1 MRRALHALESIEHER
16 SRLADLRAKTERDL
30 ERARGEAAR
39 LEDVGAAEP
48 RRACSCTTR
57 STSACL
63 TALTRAQGLPL
74 QATSSEE
81 RELLSLVLRVHELE
95 AERLALQGE
104 RELRRHEL
112 RRRDLL
118 LMRYDRQRH
127 ICDEIITRQ
136 RRLIEGEREWGTRC
150 TVGQKPV

>member
-1 MRRALHALESIEHER
+1 MRRALHALESIEGER
-16 SRLADLRAKTERDL
+16 SRLTDLRAKTERDL
-30 ERARGEAAR
+30 ERARAEAAR
-39 LEDVGAAEP
+39 LEDVSAA
-48 RRACSCTTR
+48 RAYLPMKDTYLPCSMIGDTPLLP
-57 STSACL
+57 S
-63 TALTRAQGLPL
+63 QGLPL
-74 QATSSEE
+74 QASSGEE

-136 RRLIEGEREWGTRC
+136 RRLIEGAKKKR
-150 TVGQKPV
+150 QS

>member
-1 MRRALHALESIEHER
+1 MLQA
-16 SRLADLRAKTERDL
+16 
-30 ERARGEAAR
+30 
-39 LEDVGAAEP
+39 
-48 RRACSCTTR
+48 
-57 STSACL
+57 
-63 TALTRAQGLPL
+63 LPL
-74 QATSSEE
+74 QASSSEE

-136 RRLIEGEREWGTRC
+136 RRLIEGESSRVESPPRYASLPLPWLLDGVGRRELSW
-150 TVGQKPV
+150 